1 MSTTEKSVANAD
13 EQVTKGTKRAA
24 EEETEDAKKLKGEEN
39 GEEELEEEE
48 DLEGEEEEDLGDGEE
63 ELDEEAEEEEGEGE
77 EGEGEEDE
85 EEEDAEDAQCE
96 SSVKVS
102 GMTVDS
108 PLAPPPRPHGAQASV
123 LRPSINGDA
132 HAHLPPTRRR
142 ACTPARGRPDGW
154 WDLAPDRQQE
164 ELGRGDRKKQRA
176 NAAPPQTDNT
186 ATTAAHQQC
195 RIYLHQNT
203 TKSPTTTMPRQ
214 RPRTSN
220 KQMDRTDLEKAF
232 NHRVQTECS
241 HKEAAEKFGV
251 KKTTLVDAFNRS
263 KKEANGVTY
272 VPVPGKV
279 NMVFTPEQEGLI
291 VKYTIQAAQM
301 FYGLPRIEVRR
312 MVYNYAHACKS
323 KSIPEAWE
331 RKRMATTDWYYS
343 FMERHPDLVLKAPEG
358 MSIAR
363 IVAFNKVNVETFFKA
378 YTLALE
384 KYQFTPDR
392 IFNLDESSLSTVMKP
407 CKVVCARGKPVATQ
421 VTRERGETMTFV
433 GIISAAGQAVPP
445 VFIIPRARWN
455 PTFMRNTSFGS
466 KGILHPSG
474 WMNGDCFVQT
484 LQHLHERSG
493 SSDENK
499 ILLIMDNAECHM
511 NINVVEFAIRHGI
524 VIVTLPPH
532 TTDKLQPLD
541 VSVFGPFKTFLRALL
556 NDHALMHP
564 NEHITVHQL
573 PEFAC
578 DAWTKAANPA
588 NILSGY
594 RATGIWPVNRL
605 IFPDEA
611 FVGAQV
617 TERPAPPEDF
627 VVEVGPPSSDGAN
640 SSDGEDQPPAS
651 QVIDLPDL
659 SPTLEDDP
667 DDPTGTAWPDPGTAA
682 PGPNTATPGPNTAT
696 PGPNTAT
703 PGPSTATPG
712 PSTAT
717 PGPSSLEPSLSVS
730 LLGRW
735 LVHTS
740 VIMPSSCSVF
750 CCKNDKRKNAG
761 SGIRYFGFPRNKEV
775 QQEWIRACDRPDDIN
790 VANAIVCSKH
800 FKEVDYRMKYQL
812 LGKDNTRYHK
822 LLKKDAVPSLL
833 LSPGLSERGV
843 RNWVNRF
850 YDSGGVEMP
859 TYKYRPGKKKIT
871 PPRDIE
877 IIRKEIVNNP
887 TITSQQIKD
896 KHGEAF
902 KDVSLR
908 TITRRIQE
916 LGHRRIRTVKEREL
930 TQQQIMK
937 RLAFANNYGLWGKD
951 QWNIPL
957 ETLGNLS
964 TSLPMRLKAVCRNK
978 GRMTQYQNMSVG
990 M

>member
-1 MSTTEKSVANAD
+1 
-13 EQVTKGTKRAA
+13 
-24 EEETEDAKKLKGEEN
+24 
-39 GEEELEEEE
+39 
-48 DLEGEEEEDLGDGEE
+48 
-63 ELDEEAEEEEGEGE
+63 
-77 EGEGEEDE
+77 
-85 EEEDAEDAQCE
+85 
-96 SSVKVS
+96 
-102 GMTVDS
+102 
-108 PLAPPPRPHGAQASV
+108 
-123 LRPSINGDA
+123 
-132 HAHLPPTRRR
+132 
-142 ACTPARGRPDGW
+142 
-154 WDLAPDRQQE
+154 
-164 ELGRGDRKKQRA
+164 
-176 NAAPPQTDNT
+176 
-186 ATTAAHQQC
+186 
-195 RIYLHQNT
+195 
-203 TKSPTTTMPRQ
+203 MPRQ

-331 RKRMATTDWYYS
+331 RNRMATTDWYYS

-717 PGPSSLEPSLSVS
+717 PGPSTATPGSSTTTPGSSTQSTPPSITPEAVRPFPKAANQRPYGKGKKRLRACILTENEEAIVDLRVKAAKKQKLEEKKKAVAGKKSGVPRKKKPAPVPESSEEDDVRV
-730 LLGRW
+730 LLDDSSEYSDDSEEFTESSYPFLDKEPEAGDFVLVRLALEEGRG
-735 LVHTS
+735 VGTS
-740 VIMPSSCSVF
+740 VCYV
-750 CCKNDKRKNAG
+750 AHVLVTLEG
-761 SGIRYFGFPRNKEV
+761 SRLNLSFLRMKSAILRNTFTFPN
-775 QQEWIRACDRPDDIN
+775 IPDE
-790 VANAIVCSKH
+790 S
-800 FKEVDYRMKYQL
+800 EVDAGHC
-812 LGKDNTRYHK
+812 LGVVKVSKGATKRQADLIK
-822 LLKKDAVPSLL
+822 VFPPLVP
-833 LSPGLSERGV
+833 
-843 RNWVNRF
+843 F
-850 YDSGGVEMP
+850 
-859 TYKYRPGKKKIT
+859 
-871 PPRDIE
+871 
-877 IIRKEIVNNP
+877 
-887 TITSQQIKD
+887 
-896 KHGEAF
+896 
-902 KDVSLR
+902 
-908 TITRRIQE
+908 
-916 LGHRRIRTVKEREL
+916 
-930 TQQQIMK
+930 
-937 RLAFANNYGLWGKD
+937 
-951 QWNIPL
+951 
-957 ETLGNLS
+957 
-964 TSLPMRLKAVCRNK
+964 
-978 GRMTQYQNMSVG
+978 NMHY
-990 M
+990 

>member
-1 MSTTEKSVANAD
+1 M
-13 EQVTKGTKRAA
+13 
-24 EEETEDAKKLKGEEN
+24 
-39 GEEELEEEE
+39 
-48 DLEGEEEEDLGDGEE
+48 
-63 ELDEEAEEEEGEGE
+63 
-77 EGEGEEDE
+77 
-85 EEEDAEDAQCE
+85 
-96 SSVKVS
+96 
-102 GMTVDS
+102 
-108 PLAPPPRPHGAQASV
+108 
-123 LRPSINGDA
+123 
-132 HAHLPPTRRR
+132 
-142 ACTPARGRPDGW
+142 
-154 WDLAPDRQQE
+154 
-164 ELGRGDRKKQRA
+164 
-176 NAAPPQTDNT
+176 
-186 ATTAAHQQC
+186 ATTAAHQC

-203 TKSPTTTMPRQ
+203 TNSPTTTMPRQ
-214 RPRTSN
+214 RQRTSN

-232 NHRVQTECS
+232 NHRVKTQCS

-263 KKEANGVTY
+263 KKESNGVTY

-331 RKRMATTDWYYS
+331 RNRMATTDWYYS

-578 DAWTKAANPA
+578 DAWTKAANPV

-682 PGPNTATPGPNTAT
+682 PGPNTATPGPSTAT

-717 PGPSSLEPSLSVS
+717 PGPSTATPGPSTATPGPNTATPGPSTATPGPSTATPGPSTATPGPNTATPGPSTATPGPSTATPGSSTTTPGSSTRSTPPSITPEAVRPFPKAANQRPYGKGKKRLRACILTENEEAIVNLRVKAAKKQKLEEKKKAVAGKKSGVPRKKKPAPVPESSEEDDVRVLLDDSSEYSDDSEFTESSYPFLDKEPEAGDFVLVRLALEEGRGVGTSVCYVAHVLATLEGSRLNLSFLRMKSAILRNTFTFPNIPDESEVEAGHC
-730 LLGRW
+730 LGRKS
-735 LVHTS
+735 LKKKPKIKVGPSTS
-740 VIMPSSCSVF
+740 KCSMDVYPSVVTKKRKLSDHNSFHQLPESAKEVMDSGPFEFIDVMKHCSDYDVSEEEKMRVKVEQCNDNEKLEDEKMKVKMEDCTDEDVILKVEHNIDEDDKSCGPSSPDI
-750 CCKNDKRKNAG
+750 KPDELKPDPNHNDSDNWPKDPEG
-761 SGIRYFGFPRNKEV
+761 GIVTVVTLQKE
-775 QQEWIRACDRPDDIN
+775 
-790 VANAIVCSKH
+790 
-800 FKEVDYRMKYQL
+800 
-812 LGKDNTRYHK
+812 
-822 LLKKDAVPSLL
+822 
-833 LSPGLSERGV
+833 
-843 RNWVNRF
+843 
-850 YDSGGVEMP
+850 
-859 TYKYRPGKKKIT
+859 
-871 PPRDIE
+871 IE
-877 IIRKEIVNNP
+877 GRKELP
-887 TITSQQIKD
+887 STSQILAK
-896 KHGEAF
+896 
-902 KDVSLR
+902 
-908 TITRRIQE
+908 RR
-916 LGHRRIRTVKEREL
+916 LYTS
-930 TQQQIMK
+930 TP
-937 RLAFANNYGLWGKD
+937 LA
-951 QWNIPL
+951 
-957 ETLGNLS
+957 
-964 TSLPMRLKAVCRNK
+964 K
-978 GRMTQYQNMSVG
+978 GR
-990 M
+990 

>member
-1 MSTTEKSVANAD
+1 M
-13 EQVTKGTKRAA
+13 
-24 EEETEDAKKLKGEEN
+24 
-39 GEEELEEEE
+39 
-48 DLEGEEEEDLGDGEE
+48 
-63 ELDEEAEEEEGEGE
+63 
-77 EGEGEEDE
+77 
-85 EEEDAEDAQCE
+85 
-96 SSVKVS
+96 
-102 GMTVDS
+102 
-108 PLAPPPRPHGAQASV
+108 
-123 LRPSINGDA
+123 
-132 HAHLPPTRRR
+132 
-142 ACTPARGRPDGW
+142 
-154 WDLAPDRQQE
+154 
-164 ELGRGDRKKQRA
+164 
-176 NAAPPQTDNT
+176 
-186 ATTAAHQQC
+186 ATTAAHQS

-203 TKSPTTTMPRQ
+203 TNSPTTTMPRQ
-214 RPRTSN
+214 RQRTSN

-232 NHRVQTECS
+232 NHRVKTQCS

-263 KKEANGVTY
+263 KKESNGVIY

-331 RKRMATTDWYYS
+331 RNRMATTDWYYS

-407 CKVVCARGKPVATQ
+407 CKVVCARGKPVAT
-421 VTRERGETMTFV
+421 
-433 GIISAAGQAVPP
+433 
-445 VFIIPRARWN
+445 
-455 PTFMRNTSFGS
+455 
-466 KGILHPSG
+466 
-474 WMNGDCFVQT
+474 QT

-578 DAWTKAANPA
+578 DAWTKAANPV

-682 PGPNTATPGPNTAT
+682 PGPS
-696 PGPNTAT
+696 TAT

-717 PGPSSLEPSLSVS
+717 PGPSTATPGPSTATPGPSTATPGPSTATPGPSTATPGPSTATPGPSTATPGPSTATPGPSTATPGSSTATPGPSTATPGPSTATPGPSTATPGSSTTTPGSSTRSTPPSITPEAVRPFPKAANQRPYGKGKKRLRACILTENEEAIVDLRVKAAKKQKLEEKKKAVAGKKSGVPRKKKPAPVPESSEEDDVRV
-730 LLGRW
+730 LLDDSSEYSDDSEFTESSYPFLDKEPEAGDFVLVRLALEEGRG
-735 LVHTS
+735 VGTS
-740 VIMPSSCSVF
+740 VCYVAHVL
-750 CCKNDKRKNAG
+750 DTLEG
-761 SGIRYFGFPRNKEV
+761 SRLNLSFL
-775 QQEWIRACDRPDDIN
+775 
-790 VANAIVCSKH
+790 
-800 FKEVDYRMKYQL
+800 RMKSAIL
-812 LGKDNTRYHK
+812 RNTFTF
-822 LLKKDAVPSLL
+822 P
-833 LSPGLSERGV
+833 
-843 RNWVNRF
+843 
-850 YDSGGVEMP
+850 
-859 TYKYRPGKKKIT
+859 
-871 PPRDIE
+871 
-877 IIRKEIVNNP
+877 
-887 TITSQQIKD
+887 
-896 KHGEAF
+896 
-902 KDVSLR
+902 
-908 TITRRIQE
+908 
-916 LGHRRIRTVKEREL
+916 
-930 TQQQIMK
+930 
-937 RLAFANNYGLWGKD
+937 
-951 QWNIPL
+951 NIPD
-957 ETLGNLS
+957 ESEVEAGHCLGVVKVS
-964 TSLPMRLKAVCRNK
+964 K
-978 GRMTQYQNMSVG
+978 GATKRQADLIKVFPPLVPFNMHY
-990 M
+990 